1 MLLLERLSASNIW
14 TRFVHN
20 SELSW
25 SKKKINSPD
34 EVLELNKTYDFKVL
48 SVNREE
54 GKISLGYKQLQP
66 KPEEIALTKY
76 PVGSVL
82 KGKVVRLVK
91 FGAFVELEPGIDGL
105 VHVSQINHGWI
116 KSPNEALKVGD
127 EVEVKVIGIDNDRI
141 TLSIKELLPEEP
153 VAEALQP
160 KKTAPKQKTIKLE
173 RKGRKQKKR
182 KRPENIYPLQAWLP
196 WAIYSVRSTCKSNKQ
211 KPPNGGFC

>member
-1 MLLLERLSASNIW
+1 M
-14 TRFVHN
+14 
-20 SELSW
+20 
-25 SKKKINSPD
+25 
-34 EVLELNKTYDFKVL
+34 
-48 SVNREE
+48 
-54 GKISLGYKQLQP
+54 GYKQLQP

-153 VAEALQP
+153 VAEAP
-160 KKTAPKQKTIKLE
+160 AAEEDSAKAKDNKVE
-173 RKGRKQKKR
+173 RKGRKQKEEETPR
-182 KRPENIYPLQAWLP
+182 EYISSSSVVTLGDLLSQVNLQE
-196 WAIYSVRSTCKSNKQ
+196 
-211 KPPNGGFC
+211 